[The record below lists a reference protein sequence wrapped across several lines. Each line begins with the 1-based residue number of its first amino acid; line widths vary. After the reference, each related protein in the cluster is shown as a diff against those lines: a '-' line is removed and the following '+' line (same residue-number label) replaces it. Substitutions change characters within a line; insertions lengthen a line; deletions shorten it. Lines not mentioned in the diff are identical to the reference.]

1 MRTALFHRREAAP
14 PPALPEIE
22 TTPSAGAGAGA
33 AAWAAEHAS
42 DVLAVV
48 AEHGAAVVT
57 GLDLRTVSDVEA
69 VLGGLGV
76 PPVREAEGFA
86 ARTPYAD
93 GVYSS
98 AAWPAR
104 QPMCMHHELSYAGRF
119 PGLLLFACLRAP
131 GGGGATALADA
142 AAVLEALPSAIVE
155 RFEQEG
161 WLLTRAYHEEI
172 GTSLTQAFG
181 TTDPRAIDA
190 YCRDNGIVTDW
201 QPDGSLRTRQHRR
214 AVVSHPRS
222 GRRCWFNQVAFLN
235 QWTMDPEVRAFLI
248 EEYGP
253 EGLPFNTSYGNG
265 DGVASEAVE
274 QINEVYEAHTVRR
287 PWQDGD
293 LMLVDNIRTAHSR
306 EPYEGPRQ
314 VVVAMAEPQRQA
326 PPAASTGRAAA

>member
-1 MRTALFHRREAAP
+1 MRTALFHRQEAPA

-22 TTPSAGAGAGA
+22 TTPSDAGA
-33 AAWAAEHAS
+33 AAWAAEHRS
-42 DVLAVV
+42 EVLAVV
-48 AEHGAAVVT
+48 AEHGAALVT
-57 GLDLRTVSDVEA
+57 GLGLRTVSDVEA

-76 PPVREAEGFA
+76 RPVREAEGFA
-86 ARTPYAD
+86 ARTLHAD

-98 AAWPAR
+98 AAWPAT

-131 GGGGATALADA
+131 TGGGATALADA
-142 AAVLEALPSAIVE
+142 AAVLEALPFAIVE

-172 GTSLTQAFG
+172 GTSLAQAFG

-190 YCRDNGIVTDW
+190 YCRDNGIVADW

-214 AVVSHPRS
+214 AVVAHPGS

-248 EEYGP
+248 DEYGP
-253 EGLPFNTSYGNG
+253 EGLPFNTFHGNG
-265 DGVASEAVE
+265 DSVAADTVE
-274 QINEVYEAHTVRR
+274 RINRVYAAHTVRR
-287 PWQDGD
+287 SWQDGD

-314 VVVAMAEPQRQA
+314 VVVAMADPQRQA
-326 PPAASTGRAAA
+326 SPAASAGRAAA